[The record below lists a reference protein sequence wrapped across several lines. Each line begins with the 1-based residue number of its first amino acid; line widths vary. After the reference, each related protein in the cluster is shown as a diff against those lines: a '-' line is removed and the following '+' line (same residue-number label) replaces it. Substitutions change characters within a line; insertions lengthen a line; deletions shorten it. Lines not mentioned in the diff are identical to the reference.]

1 MTRHS
6 LIFDGINSADYGVWI
21 SGDNVFASPSR
32 DVEYVS
38 VPGRNGDLII
48 DNGKWNNIRLTYPA
62 FIPRGY
68 DSQIDEFRRVI
79 SKKKGYRKLEDDY
92 HPEEY
97 RLASFSAGISPNNQS
112 AFYRSGRFDLTF
124 NCKPQRF
131 LKSGDDPVVF
141 IPPTVSGNTMQTG
154 YFAKASDTVF
164 RWKVKCPETATMS
177 AQITSYDA
185 NGSFY
190 TSYYFNDLHNGMGMS
205 FAAFTADEVYFR
217 FSITA
222 TNDLSLDDISA
233 EIGTAHIV
241 NGVHEYFE
249 GTFARTFKI
258 LNPTG
263 YASKPLIESMSNR
276 LPFILMRNYVDG
288 EIEEY
293 YDFRTDETSASHF
306 YMDCDLQYL
315 YDDDGN
321 NLTNYLFLTNNHS
334 AAGKGLVF
342 PQFSEEE
349 TMLQMYYSTASLAQ
363 GISEIKIYPR
373 WWKL

>member
-62 FIPRGY
+62 FIPKGY

-131 LKSGDDPVVF
+131 LKSGDDPISF
-141 IPPTVSGNTMQTG
+141 LPPLTLANTMSTG
-154 YFAKASDTVF
+154 YFQTGTSLN
-164 RWKVKCPETATMS
+164 WSVKCLEGVELTVTVRTYNSAGTQRNEYSSPAT
-177 AQITSYDA
+177 
-185 NGSFY
+185 NGSTGSQNFVLADKY
-190 TSYYFNDLHNGMGMS
+190 YRIFIEKPNDVSFDDVSAFISTSQLID
-205 FAAFTADEVYFR
+205 
-217 FSITA
+217 
-222 TNDLSLDDISA
+222 
-233 EIGTAHIV
+233 
-241 NGVHEYFE
+241 GVRVPFE
-249 GTFARTFKI
+249 GTLARTIRI

-263 YASKPLIESMSNR
+263 YASKPLIEAMGNR
-276 LPFILMRNYVDG
+276 LPYMLMRNYVDG
-288 EIEEY
+288 TEEEFY
-293 YDFRTDETSASHF
+293 NFHTNETPASHF

-321 NLTNYLFLTNNHS
+321 NLTNYLILSDAHS

-342 PQFSEEE
+342 PQLGEEE
-349 TMLQMYYSTASLAQ
+349 TVIEMYYSTMTVEHGL
-363 GISEIKIYPR
+363 GEIKIYPR

>member
-131 LKSGDDPVVF
+131 LVAGEETRTFRTAGTLNNPSQETALPLIRVYGFGTLTVGDTVVTITQHGQQYMDIDCELGDAYCGSINLNAYVTKSF
-141 IPPTVSGNTMQTG
+141 PTLGAGETGLAFSGN
-154 YFAKASDTVF
+154 
-164 RWKVKCPETATMS
+164 
-177 AQITSYDA
+177 ITRVD
-185 NGSFY
+185 
-190 TSYYFNDLHNGMGMS
+190 
-205 FAAFTADEVYFR
+205 
-217 FSITA
+217 ITP
-222 TNDLSLDDISA
+222 
-233 EIGTAHIV
+233 H
-241 NGVHEYFE
+241 
-249 GTFARTFKI
+249 
-258 LNPTG
+258 
-263 YASKPLIESMSNR
+263 
-276 LPFILMRNYVDG
+276 
-288 EIEEY
+288 
-293 YDFRTDETSASHF
+293 
-306 YMDCDLQYL
+306 
-315 YDDDGN
+315 
-321 NLTNYLFLTNNHS
+321 
-334 AAGKGLVF
+334 
-342 PQFSEEE
+342 
-349 TMLQMYYSTASLAQ
+349 
-363 GISEIKIYPR
+363 
-373 WWKL
+373 WWRV